1 MVPKNEVAPLTSGS
15 FPIVTDPQAKDLM
28 MSTLDLG
35 VSQFDLKRLRMPLG
49 GGSAW
54 SVETLTGEEMFKEID
69 AVILMMKGGEK
80 AWWKAAMED
89 GGDEKNPSCSSHDGM
104 TGWGVNSL
112 DEDAVEGKHD
122 CKSCHWNQFGS
133 ARGKGDG
140 KDCKDSAKLFLFL
153 ENSRIPALLIV
164 PATSLKSLSK
174 YSMMLIDA
182 GKSVEGVVSKLTL
195 DSTMNKAG
203 IKFSTLKLAYVEDL
217 PEDGASRMSDLAKQF
232 RARIT
237 ANPSDLPDA

>member
-1 MVPKNEVAPLTSGS
+1 MAPKNELAPLSSGS
-15 FPIVTDPQAKDLM
+15 FPIVTEADATDKM

-54 SVETLTGEEMFKEID
+54 TVETLSGEEMVKELN
-69 AVILMMKGGEK
+69 AVILIMKGGEK
-80 AWWKAAMED
+80 AWWKLPMED

-104 TGWGVNSL
+104 MGFGINSL
-112 DEDAVEGKHD
+112 DENAVEGSHE

-164 PATSLKSLSK
+164 PATSLKTLSK

-182 GKSVEGVVSKLTL
+182 GKTVEGVVSKLTL

-203 IKFSTLKLAYVEDL
+203 IKFSTLNLSYVEDL
-217 PEDGASRMSDLAKQF
+217 PEDGAARMSDLARQF
-232 RARIT
+232 RARIS
-237 ANPSDLPDA
+237 ANPSEFPDA